1 MSQYYMLYVHGHRTT
16 KPSPPK
22 GGATICHIDTVY
34 GSRVKVIHRFIFVL
48 CETFNVRMRRDFLT
62 VVKIIINKE
71 RINMNALANLLKKN
85 KDKTELLIFILRTLD
100 KEYNSEVQ
108 STDNPIGLIRDKIDR
123 LLNK

>member
-1 MSQYYMLYVHGHRTT
+1 M
-16 KPSPPK
+16 PPK
-22 GGATICHIDTVY
+22 GATICHIDTVH

-108 STDNPIGLIRDKIDR
+108 STNNPIGLIRDKIDR

>member
-1 MSQYYMLYVHGHRTT
+1 
-16 KPSPPK
+16 
-22 GGATICHIDTVY
+22 
-34 GSRVKVIHRFIFVL
+34 
-48 CETFNVRMRRDFLT
+48 MRRDFLT

-100 KEYNSEVQ
+100 KEYNVEVQ

>member
-1 MSQYYMLYVHGHRTT
+1 MG
-16 KPSPPK
+16 
-22 GGATICHIDTVY
+22 
-34 GSRVKVIHRFIFVL
+34 
-48 CETFNVRMRRDFLT
+48 RDFLT

-100 KEYNSEVQ
+100 KEYNVEVQ